1 MKHSCI
7 HGYCGPFKAISCRT
21 SARAGADGDRRD
33 PGRGDTAERR
43 CAVTGRRRRP
53 ALLLLF
59 QRFLPAAGVQQRQ
72 PREQRQLRERARERL
87 PGHAQPHGGVH
98 VGGAHLLPR
107 EGAPPLLP
115 PPHGRRVAS
124 PGGGGDQR
132 ARPLPARAA
141 DSQHNVQDGIV
152 SNSAW
157 EKRHSSLQ
165 HFGWHE
171 GRDKTCNGSWVSVHL
186 LPAIMQICAY
196 IIAYIHMHSRENEQ
210 FQALMEKVFLE
221 LRASEPWSVARKR
234 ITGRLH
240 AVYAAGVI
248 WMISSVG
255 SQVLN
260 IYAGGTLNFD
270 WIYVGDDEHFV
281 RYFLLAALVLMM
293 LFHDVVSM
301 VIATSYA
308 IHCQLVL
315 VYLQHMS
322 QAVRERRMAFLQF
335 FRGVEQAR
343 KSVKYLNQ
351 RQALGVTVQTVWVA
365 SRTVVCFF
373 ALLGTPWRQWARFL
387 AAWLNV
393 FLWLSLLLIPLIQAS
408 RLSSTCNHVREV
420 GLEVMA
426 RPFGYSDVLQ
436 SELDTFLLFTSSL
449 RMKARLCALPVTK
462 RTVTSLFLLIGLCLF
477 IAVQLDIVNF
487 KP

>member
-1 MKHSCI
+1 MEIVVTPAEETPLNGGAQSPDDDGGRHSSSSSNGSSPPLVCSNGS
-7 HGYCGPFKAISCRT
+7 HASNASYVNVHASVFLDMHSPMEVSTSVVLTFCREKVLRHYFRLLT
-21 SARAGADGDRRD
+21 AVGWRPLVEVETNGRDR
-33 PGRGDTAERR
+33 
-43 CAVTGRRRRP
+43 CQP
-53 ALLLLF
+53 ALQTLNIMYSMVAFVLVCL
-59 QRFLPAAGVQQRQ
+59 G
-72 PREQRQLRERARERL
+72 
-87 PGHAQPHGGVH
+87 
-98 VGGAHLLPR
+98 HLLQY
-107 EGAPPLLP
+107 ASCF
-115 PPHGRRVAS
+115 RR
-124 PGGGGDQR
+124 
-132 ARPLPARAA
+132 
-141 DSQHNVQDGIV
+141 DGIV